1 MAGRFPAAPLAGSRQ
16 IAVLSRLYG
25 FGSIF
30 GKTLRD
36 SRRATI
42 AVGAGLGLILVA
54 VSAAIVSQFATP
66 ASRQEIANLV
76 AAVPP
81 IMQGLAGKPV
91 AVETL
96 GGYLQYKYGTFFPL
110 VVSLW
115 SMLAL
120 SGTLAG
126 EARRGSLEFVA
137 AGPIARRRV
146 ALEKL
151 VAHVVAVTLAVAAI
165 FASIAIAGSAFATLP
180 GDELSVVQAAGYAVW
195 LGLLGLAAGSV
206 AFAVAPFLGRGP
218 ALAIAGVVTFAGFI
232 LNGYQNAI
240 PELAPFANLTW
251 FGWTA
256 NHIPLANLYDWPSV
270 ALVAVATVGLFALG
284 IEAFAR
290 RDLGAT
296 SAVPTPHLPQ
306 ALIGVRGPA
315 SRAFGEILPVALAW
329 GVGLGIFGLLLAGSG
344 RSFAAQLDEA
354 PEFRRILEAVFPGL
368 DLGTTGALLQLLFV
382 EFGFVLVGL
391 AAATLVGTWASDET
405 AGRLELVLAAPLA
418 RVRWAL
424 SGGLAAFAG
433 VAVVTMLAALGVGV
447 GAVITGDDVL
457 TPIVGTLVI
466 GAYGAALVGV
476 GLAVGGLIGTS
487 VAAPVVALL
496 TVVTWMIDIIAP
508 PLGLPDVVQQL
519 ALTTHYGQPVLGRWD
534 AVGLVAS
541 GILALGGAAA
551 GAWAFA
557 RRDLG
562 RQ

>member
-1 MAGRFPAAPLAGSRQ
+1 MAGHVPTTSFAGPRP
-16 IAVLSRLYG
+16 IPRLSRFYG
-25 FGSIF
+25 LGSVF

-36 SRRATI
+36 SRRAAI
-42 AVGAGLGLILVA
+42 AVGLGMGLTLIA
-54 VSAAIVSQFATP
+54 VSQAIVSQFATP

-91 AVETL
+91 AVDTL

-137 AGPIARRRV
+137 AGPIPRRRL
-146 ALEKL
+146 AFEKL
-151 VAHVVAVTLAVAAI
+151 VAHVTAVILAAAAI
-165 FASIAIAGSAFATLP
+165 FASIAIAGTALATLP
-180 GDELSVVQAAGYAVW
+180 GDEISAAQAAGYAVW
-195 LGLLGLAAGSV
+195 LGALALASGGV

-218 ALAIAGVVTFAGFI
+218 ALAIAGAVTFAGFI

-240 PELAPFANLTW
+240 RELAPFANLTW

-256 NHIPLANLYDWPSV
+256 NHIPLANLFDWPSV
-270 ALVAVATVGLFALG
+270 ALTVVVTVALFAVG

-296 SAVPTPHLPQ
+296 SAVPTPHLPRV
-306 ALIGVRGPA
+306 LIGVRGPA

-329 GVGLGIFGLLLAGSG
+329 GIGLGMFGFLLAGSG
-344 RSFAAQLDEA
+344 RSFAEQLDEA

-368 DLGTTGALLQLLFV
+368 DLGTTGALLQLMFV
-382 EFGFVLVGL
+382 EFGFILVGF
-391 AAATLVGTWASDET
+391 AAATIVGTWASDET
-405 AGRLELVLAAPLA
+405 AGRLEMVLAAPLA

-424 SGGLAAFAG
+424 SGGVAAFAG
-433 VAVVTMLAALGVGV
+433 VAVVTVLAALGVAV

-457 TPIVGTLVI
+457 TPVVGTLVI
-466 GAYGAALVGV
+466 GAYGAALVGI
-476 GLAVGGLIGTS
+476 GLAVGGLLGTGA
-487 VAAPVVALL
+487 AAPVVALL
-496 TVVTWMIDIIAP
+496 TVATWMIDIIAP
-508 PLGLPDVVQQL
+508 PLGLPDAVQEL

-534 AVGLVAS
+534 VVGLGAS
-541 GILALGGAAA
+541 ALLALGGAAA

-562 RQ
+562 R